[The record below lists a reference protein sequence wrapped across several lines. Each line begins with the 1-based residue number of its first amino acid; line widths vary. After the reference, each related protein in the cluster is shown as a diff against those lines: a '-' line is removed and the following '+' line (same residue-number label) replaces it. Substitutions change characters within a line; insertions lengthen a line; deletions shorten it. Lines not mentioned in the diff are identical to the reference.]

1 MTDRDNQPPSNL
13 PEKPQ
18 AKTDDEKATSPID
31 PEVLDK
37 LPDDVRKAVESFSLQ
52 AFSGPVFNPIL
63 KKITESHID
72 KALDQTE
79 KDSERDFKD
88 RQRGRTFALLY
99 AVIAAALFVFVTIY
113 LAGLDKELYRDLL
126 TKIIIFFGGSG
137 VGYGI
142 KAYRDR
148 DE

>member
-1 MTDRDNQPPSNL
+1 MTDSTDQPQSNL
-13 PEKPQ
+13 PDKSQ
-18 AKTDDEKATSPID
+18 AKTDGEKESSPID

-37 LPDDVRKAVESFSLQ
+37 LSPELKKAVESFSLQ

-72 KALDQTE
+72 KTLDQAD

-88 RQRGRTFALLY
+88 RQRGRIFALLY
-99 AVIAAALFVFVTIY
+99 GLIAAALFVFVTIY
-113 LAGLDKELYRDLL
+113 LAGLDKDLYRDLL

-137 VGYGI
+137 IGYGV
-142 KAYRDR
+142 KAWRDR

>member
-1 MTDRDNQPPSNL
+1 MSDDTTPPNL
-13 PEKPQ
+13 PDKPEPPDDD
-18 AKTDDEKATSPID
+18 AKSAGTGPID

-37 LPDDVRKAVESFSLQ
+37 LPADVRRAMDFSLQ

-63 KKITESHID
+63 KKVTEQHID

-79 KDSERDFKD
+79 KASDREFKD

-99 AVIAAALFVFVTIY
+99 SLIAAGLFVFVTIY

-137 VGYGI
+137 VGYGV
-142 KAYRDR
+142 KVWRDR
-148 DE
+148 DD